1 VAKHFPKDE
10 FDSVEAAGGRHRAK
24 RTVRS
29 RLGSFLKYV
38 FITAVV
44 SGLAILG
51 LNLSS
56 LTSQI
61 GDLSGVG
68 QASGQ
73 QGFNASGLGVTV
85 IDATEQKG
93 LASKVANSLYA
104 AGWNVLSAVNLNL
117 PGKSPVPVTA
127 ASPAPSPAVGSTTIV
142 YATTPTAQ
150 SAAKDLLKT
159 LGNYQVQLSGT
170 YADPI
175 TVVIGSDYK

>member
-10 FDSVEAAGGRHRAK
+10 FDSVDVAGGRHRAR

-29 RLGSFLKYV
+29 RLGSFLRYV
-38 FITAVV
+38 AITAVI
-44 SGLAILG
+44 SGLAIVG

-61 GDLSGVG
+61 GDISGIS
-68 QASGQ
+68 QSSGQ
-73 QGFNASGLGVTV
+73 QGFNAGGLGVTV
-85 IDATEQKG
+85 IDSTETKG
-93 LASKVANSLYA
+93 LATKVANKLDS
-104 AGWNVLSAVNLNL
+104 AGWNLLSAVNENL
-117 PGKSPVPVTA
+117 PNPASTA
-127 ASPAPSPAVGSTTIV
+127 AAPTTIV
-142 YATTPTAQ
+142 YANTPTAQ
-150 SAAKDLLKT
+150 SAANDLLKT